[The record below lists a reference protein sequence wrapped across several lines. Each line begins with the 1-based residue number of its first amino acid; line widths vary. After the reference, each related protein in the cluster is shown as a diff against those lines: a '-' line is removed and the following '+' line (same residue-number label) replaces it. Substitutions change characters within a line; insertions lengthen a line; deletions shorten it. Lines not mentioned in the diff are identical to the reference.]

1 MDKDDVIATLN
12 DLIETSRDGEEGF
25 RTCAHGVKSSQLKQM
40 FQQAASRCAQAVSE
54 LQAQVRA
61 LGGDPERRGSVSG
74 SLHRAW
80 VDIKSTIT
88 GMDEAA
94 VLAECE
100 RGEDVARKAY
110 EDALS
115 KDLPADV
122 RSMIERQYQGVRQHQ
137 DRVRQLRGGGVV
149 IEFAARTEVFGR
161 WSNCSSVG

>member
-1 MDKDDVIATLN
+1 MDNGDLVETLN
-12 DLIETSRDGEEGF
+12 NLIETSRDGEEGF
-25 RTCAHGVKSSQLKQM
+25 RTCAEGVNNPELKQM
-40 FQQAASRCAQAVSE
+40 FEQAASRCRQAVSE
-54 LQAQVRA
+54 LQAKVRS
-61 LGGDPERRGSVSG
+61 LGGDPEKSGSVSG
-74 SLHRAW
+74 GLHRAW

-100 RGEDVARKAY
+100 RGEEVARKAY

-137 DRVRQLRGGGVV
+137 DRVRQVHG
-149 IEFAARTEVFGR
+149 A
-161 WSNCSSVG
+161 S

>member
-25 RTCAHGVKSSQLKQM
+25 RTCADGVKSSQLKQM

-110 EDALS
+110 EDALG
-115 KDLPADV
+115 KDLPVDV
-122 RSMIERQYQGVRQHQ
+122 RSMVDRQYQGVRQHQ
-137 DRVRQLRGGGVV
+137 DRVRQLRGAV
-149 IEFAARTEVFGR
+149 
-161 WSNCSSVG
+161 S